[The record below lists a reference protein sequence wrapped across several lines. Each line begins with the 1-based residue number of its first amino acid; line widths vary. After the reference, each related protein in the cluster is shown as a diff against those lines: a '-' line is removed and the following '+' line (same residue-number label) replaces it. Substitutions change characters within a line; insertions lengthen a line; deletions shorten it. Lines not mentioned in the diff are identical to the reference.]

1 MKFQPSISMLR
12 ELALA
17 NPRLVAAVNGFVC
30 LVEAVVDPISL
41 ELAESILLSLLYLL
55 NNAHTR
61 SIDFLLLLI

>member
-1 MKFQPSISMLR
+1 MLR

-61 SIDFLLLLI
+61 SIDFLLLQI